1 MKTAFLITAYNNP
14 AHLERLVRAI
24 VTPKSAAFVHVDAKF
39 DLAPFERCQRAGAHF
54 VVPRVAVYWGEFT
67 MVTAVLRLME
77 SALASPE
84 RFDYLVLMSG
94 TDYPLRPIEEFMAH
108 LAANAGTQF
117 MNIVKMPDD
126 ETSKPLSRL
135 RHYKV
140 LSGDP
145 LAMPLKIVRRAL
157 IRARLLPA
165 QRNFETALQGR
176 QPYAG
181 STWWALTREACEYVL
196 AFVARET
203 AFVRFYRNTWFPDEG
218 MIHTI
223 IGNSPYAARMSRNF
237 TYTDWTARGAHPEPI
252 GPAHIRRFVTDPRL
266 TSDDRYGPGEI
277 FFARK
282 FSDATAHLVAEIDE
296 FIVKRRQP

>member
-196 AFVARET
+196 DNCTNYGDTLVPVEELGQSVCPASGISASYLLWAVQSTVIEELLAMGIKPG
-203 AFVRFYRNTWFPDEG
+203 VYVSNHMPG
-218 MIHTI
+218 
-223 IGNSPYAARMSRNF
+223 AAEANQ
-237 TYTDWTARGAHPEPI
+237 RGLSQYEQL
-252 GPAHIRRFVTDPRL
+252 G
-266 TSDDRYGPGEI
+266 Y
-277 FFARK
+277 
-282 FSDATAHLVAEIDE
+282 
-296 FIVKRRQP
+296 